1 MSALFRLF
9 KLIAPLTGVMFAA
22 ICLGVLGQLT
32 VIALPVIAITG
43 LLTDPSNF
51 TNYLWPILIC
61 GFLRGPLHYG
71 EHYVLGASS
80 VKSGHLRK

>member
-9 KLIAPLTGVMFAA
+9 KLIAPLTGIMLAA

-43 LLTDPSNF
+43 LLTDHGNF
-51 TNYLWPILIC
+51 MVFYE
-61 GFLRGPLHYG
+61 GPFIMG
-71 EHYVLGASS
+71 SIIVII
-80 VKSGHLRK
+80 